1 MSCAHIGRRCCLF
14 LIALMIT
21 TELGQQNGFADEG
34 NRDKP
39 NVIVI
44 MTDEHNFRTL
54 GCYRETMEKRQAY
67 MWGPSVVETPNIDW
81 IAKSGAMCTSFYATT
96 PVCSPSRLSLIHI

>member
-1 MSCAHIGRRCCLF
+1 MIKRSIFKRSILLWMIPGFVFLSCISLGPDSNASDES
-14 LIALMIT
+14 T
-21 TELGQQNGFADEG
+21 TSSAD
-34 NRDKP
+34 RS

-81 IAKSGAMCTSFYATT
+81 IAKN
-96 PVCSPSRLSLIHI
+96 LSLIHISEPTRPY